1 MVRPLQGDGPRDG
14 DLAEEY
20 AGRVHIYKVDVDKEK
35 RLAALF
41 GVRSIPT
48 FIFIPAAGNPQHANG
63 AMGIEQ
69 MRGIIDSTLLGSR

>member
-1 MVRPLQGDGPRDG
+1 MEKMTKIGIVENNHAYFL
-14 DLAEEY
+14 
-20 AGRVHIYKVDVDKEK
+20 IYGYYFISVY
-35 RLAALF
+35 L
-41 GVRSIPT
+41 